1 MRPCSL
7 PVSCLAWG
15 HLVLESLSSVVGLM
29 ATSEDVCQH
38 TPPRTAPA
46 SAPVLKAEHYQP
58 TPPQETL
65 KHSPAGLAQSPV
77 GSLVL
82 SLGSWC
88 TQDFVPSRSLFPPVL
103 WNSEIRSHQPDNNVC
118 LLTNIL
124 QSLKLLFD
132 LDKEEDCKLDAI
144 QIILFV
150 YFV

>member
-1 MRPCSL
+1 
-7 PVSCLAWG
+7 
-15 HLVLESLSSVVGLM
+15 M

-38 TPPRTAPA
+38 TPLRTAPA
-46 SAPVLKAEHYQP
+46 SAPVLKAEHCQP

-65 KHSPAGLAQSPV
+65 KHSAAGLAQSPV
-77 GSLVL
+77 GSLLLPLGPGAHKILCLAGVCFPL
-82 SLGSWC
+82 SCES
-88 TQDFVPSRSLFPPVL
+88 
-103 WNSEIRSHQPDNNVC
+103 SEIRSHQPDNNVY
-118 LLTNIL
+118 LHTNIL